1 MHQPVAS
8 NDAFNADNE
17 PLDDEDAY
25 IESVADPIVQQQ
37 LRWQKYLTRLSE
49 GAWGDH
55 IALAAICNLFNMK
68 VKVFHS
74 YPNGADVTT
83 ISDEINIGHIMPFH
97 FVGLDERM
105 PTPSAE
111 SQSSD
116 QSGDIVDSGNEEL
129 DDATIAEGDDH
140 RLEITGGTHASML
153 TLENPDQIV
162 SIAPS

>member
-1 MHQPVAS
+1 
-8 NDAFNADNE
+8 
-17 PLDDEDAY
+17 
-25 IESVADPIVQQQ
+25 
-37 LRWQKYLTRLSE
+37 
-49 GAWGDH
+49 
-55 IALAAICNLFNMK
+55 
-68 VKVFHS
+68 
-74 YPNGADVTT
+74 
-83 ISDEINIGHIMPFH
+83 
-97 FVGLDERM
+97 M
-105 PTPSAE
+105 PTPSVE